1 MSMGL
6 LDEDTFSQ
14 PLSNPDSHPAG
25 SRRRPELFSA
35 TCPAFIV
42 PATPPLGEW
51 KAVRI
56 GLAGRIGQVGG
67 QGSLK
72 ETLVAKRKKQAERKK
87 GRPFT
92 LKDEALIRRAGILL
106 RRGE

>member
-51 KAVRI
+51 KGAPI
-56 GLAGRIGQVGG
+56 GVAGRVGEVGG
-67 QGSLK
+67 QGYLK
-72 ETLVAKRKKQAERKK
+72 ERLEAKRKQAAERMQ
-87 GRPFT
+87 GRRFT
-92 LKDEALIRRAGILL
+92 LRDEALSRRGDILL